1 MWGDSKSTYLLDVAA
16 SERSWIAD
24 CVVVTRSTGPRTLYA
39 DLEQTRQFLSAAG
52 LVFPLIAKPDSG
64 RRCAQRIDDVSAL
77 REYLRHV
84 PPGEKLILQRLVSHP
99 GVASA
104 LYARLP
110 GASSGRVL
118 SLTLRTDGIDS
129 DARQHITPE
138 LEARLDAVARSMREF
153 HYGRFAL
160 RFTSIGE
167 LMRGENFTVID
178 ISGVDGAADRR
189 CEAALPWAEV
199 YRRAVDQQRIM
210 FLIGDKNRARGFKP
224 AACADVVKSLIREN
238 QPSRRTPASA

>member
-1 MWGDSKSTYLLDVAA
+1 MALTERVPRALFRLPLIVSWIGFAFKYRSLTLPSVANPYPRAGGMWGDSKSTYLLDVAA

-39 DLEQTRQFLSAAG
+39 DLEQARQFLSAAG

-64 RRCAQRIDDVSAL
+64 RRCARRIDDVSAL

-110 GASSGRVL
+110 GASSGRIL
-118 SLTLRTDGIDS
+118 SLTLRADGVYR

-138 LEARLDAVARSMREF
+138 LEARLER
-153 HYGRFAL
+153 HWGG
-160 RFTSIGE
+160 T
-167 LMRGENFTVID
+167 
-178 ISGVDGAADRR
+178 
-189 CEAALPWAEV
+189 
-199 YRRAVDQQRIM
+199 Q
-210 FLIGDKNRARGFKP
+210 
-224 AACADVVKSLIREN
+224 
-238 QPSRRTPASA
+238 

>member
-39 DLEQTRQFLSAAG
+39 DLEQARQFLSAAG

-64 RRCAQRIDDVSAL
+64 RRCSRRIDDVSAL

-99 GVASA
+99 CVASA

-118 SLTLRTDGIDS
+118 SLSLCTDGVDR

-138 LEARLDAVARSMREF
+138 LEARLDTVARSMREF

-160 RFTSIGE
+160 RFASLDE
-167 LMRGENFTVID
+167 LMRGESLSIVE
-178 ISGVDGAADRR
+178 ISGVSGTDNRR
-189 CEAALPWAEV
+189 CEPALPLAEI

-210 FLIGDKNRARGFKP
+210 FLIGDKNRGRGFKP
-224 AACADVVKSLIREN
+224 VAWADVVKSLIREN
-238 QPSRRTPASA
+238 RLS

>member
-1 MWGDSKSTYLLDVAA
+1 
-16 SERSWIAD
+16 
-24 CVVVTRSTGPRTLYA
+24 
-39 DLEQTRQFLSAAG
+39 
-52 LVFPLIAKPDSG
+52 
-64 RRCAQRIDDVSAL
+64 
-77 REYLRHV
+77 
-84 PPGEKLILQRLVSHP
+84 
-99 GVASA
+99 VASA

-160 RFTSIGE
+160 RFATVGE
-167 LMRGENFTVID
+167 LMRGENFTIID
-178 ISGVDGAADRR
+178 ISGVDGEADRR
-189 CEAALPWAEV
+189 EAALPLGEV